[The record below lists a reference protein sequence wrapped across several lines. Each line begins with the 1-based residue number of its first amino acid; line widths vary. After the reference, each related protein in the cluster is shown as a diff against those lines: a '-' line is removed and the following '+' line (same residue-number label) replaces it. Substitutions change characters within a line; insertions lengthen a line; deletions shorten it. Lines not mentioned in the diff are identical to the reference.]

1 MAKLFFRAKPMR
13 LRGFTLVELLVVI
26 AIIGILVGLLLPAV
40 QAAREAAR
48 RMQCSNNLKQ
58 IGLGVHNF
66 ESATKKLPTSGQCG
80 STGST
85 TTPYM
90 IHSTPTQLLPYLEQ
104 TNVYNLLDHSSIPFP
119 LYNAVLQSNGHYLTS
134 TGCLLHAKAKGRA
147 YDDPAF
153 PNGPIAA
160 RTKIAALVCPSAP
173 IANESRDPVHNYG
186 GIDYMFVDLSDIDTR
201 VGSATYG
208 QRTLPT
214 GGPDWLTQVVAGML
228 DCNGGGFARV
238 SDGTSNT
245 LLCIEDASRAHP
257 NVANFGAVS
266 NRNTPV
272 SGPADPMGGN
282 LRRVF
287 AWIDADAATNGF
299 SGPNGV
305 LSPGS
310 RQAKINNHNTPIGGP
325 AECRWSVNNCGPNDE
340 PFAFHTGGANAVMG
354 DGSVRFMSAS
364 TEVSILKFMVG
375 AADGTVP
382 VSNE

>member
-1 MAKLFFRAKPMR
+1 M
-13 LRGFTLVELLVVI
+13 
-26 AIIGILVGLLLPAV
+26 
-40 QAAREAAR
+40 
-48 RMQCSNNLKQ
+48 
-58 IGLGVHNF
+58 
-66 ESATKKLPTSGQCG
+66 
-80 STGST
+80 
-85 TTPYM
+85 
-90 IHSTPTQLLPYLEQ
+90 
-104 TNVYNLLDHSSIPFP
+104 
-119 LYNAVLQSNGHYLTS
+119 YNAVLQSNGHYLTS

-153 PNGPIAA
+153 PNGQIAA
-160 RTKIAALVCPSAP
+160 RTKIAAFVCPSAP